1 MAPRAKH
8 VEPEYRKPTNRKG
21 PAQEE
26 KPAGPEE
33 YDTGQPGQGVHPAAV
48 SSEAGTFHSTPV
60 MGRPGL
66 GVGVGPEEGRFVGV
80 PVPVGVPVGMPV
92 LVGVGKLLGV
102 ASGLREAEGEAPRL
116 SVAVGESVGLGVA
129 LGDPRN

>member
-8 VEPEYRKPTNRKG
+8 VEPEYRKPTNKKG

-26 KPAGPEE
+26 KPAGPPEE

-60 MGRPGL
+60 MGGAAAGVGVALAAGTAEAVLEGDAPSVRV
-66 GVGVGPEEGRFVGV
+66 GVGVGV
-80 PVPVGVPVGMPV
+80 
-92 LVGVGKLLGV
+92 
-102 ASGLREAEGEAPRL
+102 AEG
-116 SVAVGESVGLGVA
+116 SVQDRV
-129 LGDPRN
+129 RIF

>member
-8 VEPEYRKPTNRKG
+8 VEPEYRKPTNKKG

-26 KPAGPEE
+26 KPAGPPEE

-60 MGRPGL
+60 MGGAGL
-66 GVGVGPEEGRFVGV
+66 LVGVGLEEGRFVGV
-80 PVPVGVPVGMPV
+80 PVPVGVPV
-92 LVGVGKLLGV
+92 LVGVGLL
-102 ASGLREAEGEAPRL
+102 LGEAPGL
-116 SVAVGESVGLGVA
+116 SEAVGEAVPVGVRVAVA
-129 LGDPRN
+129 LGVGVLEAV